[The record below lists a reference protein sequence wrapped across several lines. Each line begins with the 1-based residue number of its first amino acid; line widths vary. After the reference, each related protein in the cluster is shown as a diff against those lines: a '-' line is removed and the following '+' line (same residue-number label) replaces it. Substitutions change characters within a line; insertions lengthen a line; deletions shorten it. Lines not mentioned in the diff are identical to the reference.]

1 MKSVEK
7 RWESWKEGGQ
17 KESPWSLW
25 QSGESESQIK
35 REIDWIQ
42 LYETFASV
50 LFYRQNQI
58 F

>member
-50 LFYRQNQI
+50 LFWHKI
-58 F
+58 